1 MMECPIISL
10 ITYFIF
16 CYTQICQFIVQ
27 ASRGLNGGL
36 NLYSYVPNQ
45 LTWINPL
52 GLMLWAWNPNGM
64 GHHLIPRNKANSIGL
79 TDLGTMKNTP
89 TFFPDPYSAGMHEEL
104 HRAIKNDIGKIQ
116 GPWQGSAEDLFNASS
131 RNLDSVS
138 HIRGD
143 LKIPSTGE
151 ILARN
156 VTPKEAH
163 SKLLEWFNNKQT
175 GKAPGGRCG

>member
-1 MMECPIISL
+1 MGIEPN
-10 ITYFIF
+10 
-16 CYTQICQFIVQ
+16 
-27 ASRGLNGGL
+27 LNR
-36 NLYSYVPNQ
+36 
-45 LTWINPL
+45 
-52 GLMLWAWNPNGM
+52 
-64 GHHLIPRNKANSIGL
+64 IPFNATKNSQQHW
-79 TDLGTMKNTP
+79 TNRSWYYENTP

-175 GKAPGGRCG
+175 CKASGGRCG

>member
-1 MMECPIISL
+1 
-10 ITYFIF
+10 
-16 CYTQICQFIVQ
+16 
-27 ASRGLNGGL
+27 
-36 NLYSYVPNQ
+36 
-45 LTWINPL
+45 
-52 GLMLWAWNPNGM
+52 M

-175 GKAPGGRCG
+175 GKASGGRCG